1 MIYKFLKKLFS
12 KLLLLPALVFF
23 CQGCGYRS
31 AIHHNALSSYK
42 TITVPYIEGDGD
54 GQITSRVIQS
64 LSQSGAWQYRTFD
77 ADLILKVK
85 ILGTKAEDV
94 GYNRFFGPDNQTE
107 RWMVPNERLL
117 SILSEVTVVD
127 MKTQKI
133 VLGPENLSTS
143 VKFDFD
149 PEFSEDNLVGF
160 SLAQY
165 NFVENAERSAHRPLN
180 ESIAQ
185 TIVDYLVNSW

>member
-1 MIYKFLKKLFS
+1 MIYKYLKKSFS
-12 KLLLLPALVFF
+12 KSLLLLTLGLL

-31 AIHHNALSSYK
+31 VIHHNALSSYK
-42 TITVPYIEGDGD
+42 TITVPYIEGDGE
-54 GQITSRVIQS
+54 GEITSQVIQS

-77 ADLILKVK
+77 AELILKVK
-85 ILGTKAEDV
+85 VLGTKAEDV
-94 GYNRFFGPDNQTE
+94 GYNRFIGPDNQAE

-117 SILSEVTVVD
+117 SILSEVTVID
-127 MKTQKI
+127 MATQKI
-133 VLGPENLSTS
+133 VLGPKNLSTS

-165 NFVENAERSAHRPLN
+165 NFVENAERSAHKPLN